1 MSFFCRLSRKH
12 YWCIPHRSADNH
24 LVQVCYEC
32 GAERPVR
39 GFHNE
44 IADERFNR
52 AVVSARSDLMKL
64 SSRRIDDEPPQRMA
78 ANNRIA
84 VGQNRIRK
92 FSLVK

>member
-1 MSFFCRLSRKH
+1 VH
-12 YWCIPHRSADNH
+12 
-24 LVQVCYEC
+24 
-32 GAERPVR
+32 

-64 SSRRIDDEPPQRMA
+64 SSHRIDDEPSQRA
-78 ANNRIA
+78 ATQNRMA
-84 VGQNRIRK
+84 VGQSRARK